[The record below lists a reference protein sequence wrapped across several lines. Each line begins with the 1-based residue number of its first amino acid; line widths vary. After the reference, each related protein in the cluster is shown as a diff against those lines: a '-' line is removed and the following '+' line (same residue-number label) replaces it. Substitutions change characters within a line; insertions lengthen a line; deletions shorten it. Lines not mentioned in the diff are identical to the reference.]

1 MFLQFTDGLESDR
14 NQSPWCFAFFGGETI
29 ERSNR
34 CIWVEGK
41 MAALEVSQDATC
53 DLEVGICNAP
63 SGYAR
68 EGQEYAILGLH
79 YKDLSGRG

>member
-1 MFLQFTDGLESDR
+1 MFLQFIDGLESDR
-14 NQSPWCFAFFGGETI
+14 NQSPWCFAFLGGKTI

-63 SGYAR
+63 QWLC
-68 EGQEYAILGLH
+68 EGGSRVCSSWVALQR
-79 YKDLSGRG
+79 SVR

>member
-1 MFLQFTDGLESDR
+1 
-14 NQSPWCFAFFGGETI
+14 
-29 ERSNR
+29 
-34 CIWVEGK
+34 